1 MRQAAVEAYLEAK
14 NIKNKYLLDDILSE
28 DENSNYGE
36 NEEIDRYRIII
47 IYKFRKNV
55 YF

>member
-36 NEEIDRYRIII
+36 NEEIEDIE
-47 IYKFRKNV
+47 
-55 YF
+55 